1 MRGVVESAR
10 TLRLTSRSDRG
21 VPREAPQGLTKVGS
35 VLYIPFTVVTIRRWE
50 YMEQPLSGRLH
61 AKNVHSKSCQRLV
74 VGSSLVMCF
83 SSGTTLRIPPYLTLY
98 DSCMAGLTSRNQASH
113 AHVRHSLSRALQT
126 WPAGFAQAGT
136 RGRTAA
142 GHSVVRLCTQC
153 QEACPGPRVE

>member
-74 VGSSLVMCF
+74 VGSSPDFVRFLHGWTDVEKP
-83 SSGTTLRIPPYLTLY
+83 SQ
-98 DSCMAGLTSRNQASH
+98 SCSR
-113 AHVRHSLSRALQT
+113 
-126 WPAGFAQAGT
+126 
-136 RGRTAA
+136 
-142 GHSVVRLCTQC
+142 
-153 QEACPGPRVE
+153 